1 MVDRKL
7 AYDADI
13 TYGTNSEF
21 GFDYLRD
28 NMKMSL
34 GERVQRGHYYA
45 IIDEVDNVLIDEA
58 RTPLIISGPA
68 AEATEWYVKMAQ
80 IVRAL
85 RPEDFEISEKDRNVT
100 LTEIGEVHVEE
111 LLGTALR
118 DPERPE
124 DITPEQARLL
134 GYLEQALRAQFL
146 YNRNKEY
153 VVQGGKIVIVDTF
166 TGRLMPGR
174 RWSDG
179 LHQAVEAKEGVKV
192 ESENVTYATI
202 TIQNYFRMYEKLSG
216 MTGTAL
222 TEAEEFD
229 EIYKLGVLAIPMN
242 LEYQA
247 ERAESPL
254 IALQDTD
261 EYNYKYTYY
270 ALEDDPENKPLYFK
284 RKDYPDSIYRTEEA
298 KLRAIVREILVYH
311 VIGRPMSGGYHL
323 G

>member
-1 MVDRKL
+1 
-7 AYDADI
+7 
-13 TYGTNSEF
+13 
-21 GFDYLRD
+21 
-28 NMKMSL
+28 
-34 GERVQRGHYYA
+34 
-45 IIDEVDNVLIDEA
+45 
-58 RTPLIISGPA
+58 
-68 AEATEWYVKMAQ
+68 MAQ

-85 RPEDFEISEKDRNVT
+85 RPEDYELSEKDRNVT
-100 LTEIGEVHVEE
+100 LTEVGEVHVEE
-111 LLGTALR
+111 LLGMALR

-134 GYLEQALRAQFL
+134 GYLEQALRAQFI

-192 ESENVTYATI
+192 ESENVTYATV

-229 EIYKLGVLAIPMN
+229 EIYNLGVLAIPMN

-247 ERAESPL
+247 EQEESPL

-270 ALEDDPENKPLYFK
+270 ARQDDPEHNPCISNAKTTPM
-284 RKDYPDSIYRTEEA
+284 SIYRTEEA

-311 VIGRPMSGGYHL
+311 VIGRPILVGTTSVEL
-323 G
+323 SDASRAVCVPNRCAVWCKPC